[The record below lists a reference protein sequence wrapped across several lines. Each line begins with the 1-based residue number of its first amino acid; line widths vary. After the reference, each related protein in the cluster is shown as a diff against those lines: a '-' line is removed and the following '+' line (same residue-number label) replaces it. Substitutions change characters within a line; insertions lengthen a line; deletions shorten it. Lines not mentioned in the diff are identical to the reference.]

1 MTFGVPYVALPVKKE
16 PELIVTLKMHEESAP
31 KN

>member
-1 MTFGVPYVALPVKKE
+1 MTFGVPYEALPVKKE
-16 PELIVTLKMHEESAP
+16 PELVVTMTMPEESAP